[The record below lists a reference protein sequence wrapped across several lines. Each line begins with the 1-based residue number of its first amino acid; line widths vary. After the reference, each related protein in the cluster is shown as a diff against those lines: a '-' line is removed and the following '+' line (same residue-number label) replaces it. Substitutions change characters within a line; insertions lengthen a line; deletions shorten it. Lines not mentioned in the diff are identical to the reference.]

1 VTRGRGD
8 KAERVYL
15 HPAQEDDE
23 QPPQPEL
30 LREPSEDLPMPNF
43 ESRFSVSFD
52 PHFGHRTSGFEPKT
66 SFSKHSLQEQH

>member
-1 VTRGRGD
+1 
-8 KAERVYL
+8 L
-15 HPAQEDDE
+15 HPAQDDAE

-30 LREPSEDLPMPNF
+30 PPEPSEDLPMPNF

-66 SFSKHSLQEQH
+66 SFSKHSLQVVH